1 MINKPENVKLIDTR
15 TTITTNVGIL
25 NSLRPFVVCSKD
37 ASTY

>member
-15 TTITTNVGIL
+15 TTITNVGIL
-25 NSLRPFVVCSKD
+25 NSLRPFVVRSKD

>member
-15 TTITTNVGIL
+15 TTITNVGIL
-25 NSLRPFVVCSKD
+25 NSPRPFVVFSKD